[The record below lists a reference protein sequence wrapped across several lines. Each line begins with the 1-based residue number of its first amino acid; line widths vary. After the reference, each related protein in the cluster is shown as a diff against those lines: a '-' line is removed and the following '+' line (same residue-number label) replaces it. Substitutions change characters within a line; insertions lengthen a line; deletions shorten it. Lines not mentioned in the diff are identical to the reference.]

1 MKVNFVKLT
10 VVNIFGPFE
19 ESRNIVLEHSQRL
32 VEVLQHP
39 DHGVVLLN
47 VLLGFPQRHFSVETP
62 ENIEVS
68 WRDSLF
74 FCL

>member
-19 ESRNIVLEHSQRL
+19 ESWNIVLEHSQRL

-47 VLLGFPQRHFSVETP
+47 VLLGFPQGDLCVEAP
-62 ENIEVS
+62 KNSIQIFILS
-68 WRDSLF
+68 P
-74 FCL
+74 